1 MLLPRAGVADQVHG
15 QELATL
21 ENHRLDR
28 ADENA
33 LNIGMR
39 EASEPGDER
48 VVLERQLMANAP
60 QLGREDLLQ
69 LCWVRLVEKENLV
82 KASPEGPIK
91 KALVVGGSDKNALT
105 SVAVEQLE
113 KGIDDSAKLAM
124 LGGIFALLADVTG
137 SHP

>member
-1 MLLPRAGVADQVHG
+1 
-15 QELATL
+15 
-21 ENHRLDR
+21 
-28 ADENA
+28 
-33 LNIGMR
+33 MR

-82 KASPEGPIK
+82 KASPEGSIK